1 MAGFTTTE
9 FIWMNGELVPWDAA
23 QVHVTAHG
31 LHYGTGVFEGMRS
44 YDTPDGPAIFRLDAH
59 MRRLATSAEFYEI
72 ALPYSFEQLC
82 AASLEVIRAN
92 GLENAYIRPL
102 AFFDSRSFSVWPK
115 DCPVSVSIIAVP
127 GRAYIQGGPE
137 HGVRVTVST
146 VRRIDSST
154 LPPFVKACGH
164 YTNSVRAVQEAIRR
178 GFDEALLL
186 NAKGD
191 VAEGSGANLF
201 VVKNGTLITNDLD
214 ASIVLGITRDSVL
227 QIARDLAIPVTIRAL
242 TQADLQTADELFFSG
257 TAVEITPI
265 KDVDGRVV
273 GDGTPGPITQRLQ
286 KTFFDAAHGRL
297 PQYRS
302 WLSVA
307 ARVDAAEL
315 VAH

>member
-9 FIWMNGELVPWDAA
+9 FIWMNGELVPWDGAR
-23 QVHVTAHG
+23 VHITAHG

-44 YDTPDGPAIFRLDAH
+44 YDTADGPAIFRLDAH
-59 MRRLATSAEFYEI
+59 MRRLAASAEFYEI

-82 AASLEVIRAN
+82 AASLNVIRAN

-115 DCPVSVSIIAVP
+115 DCPVSVAIIAIP
-127 GRAYIQGGPE
+127 GKPYIQGGPE

-146 VRRIDSST
+146 VRRIDSAT

-214 ASIVLGITRDSVL
+214 ASIVMGITRDSVL
-227 QIARDLAIPVTIRAL
+227 QIARDIGIPVAIRGL
-242 TQADLQTADELFFSG
+242 TMADLQTADEVFFSG

-265 KDVDGRVV
+265 KDVDGHAV
-273 GDGTPGPITQRLQ
+273 GDGKPGPVTQRLQ
-286 KTFFDAAHGRL
+286 KTFFDAVHGRL

-302 WLSVA
+302 WLTVA
-307 ARVDAAEL
+307 TRVQSDEL
-315 VAH
+315 VAL